1 MAFERGGV
9 DGVKWLW
16 KVCMAKKKNDY
27 LTKLNKS
34 QIEKFL
40 NICIN
45 LIYTSQQK
53 KRYKSLMLNIVYIEK
68 KNRQKSYNLNSYG
81 HSK

>member
-1 MAFERGGV
+1 
-9 DGVKWLW
+9 
-16 KVCMAKKKNDY
+16 MAKKKNDY

-34 QIEKFL
+34 QIEKSL

>member
-1 MAFERGGV
+1 
-9 DGVKWLW
+9 
-16 KVCMAKKKNDY
+16 MAKKKNDY
-27 LTKLNKS
+27 LSKLNKS

-68 KNRQKSYNLNSYG
+68 KNRQNRII
-81 HSK
+81 

>member
-1 MAFERGGV
+1 
-9 DGVKWLW
+9 
-16 KVCMAKKKNDY
+16 MAKKKNDY

-68 KNRQKSYNLNSYG
+68 NNRQKSYNLNSYG